1 MGSDSSMKGIHLV
14 VIGAHAMD
22 AEVMAG
28 GLIAKV
34 TKLGHKATIIHMTRG
49 ERGHPFKKPE
59 EFAEQLEQEMVEAA
73 RVLGAN
79 VIWLGYPAGSL
90 PIADV
95 ISEKIYH
102 IIMEINPTQIV
113 THWRGS
119 WHPRHIS
126 THYNVLN
133 AVKKAVFNQKFQ
145 LNNLFYGEN
154 CEDLNGFNPTI
165 YVDISDVKDIWFDA
179 LTKYELFRLSLNNTN
194 NTNVIP
200 YANYYNIMS
209 RIRGLEAGV
218 LYAQAF
224 MEERKLWNF
233 LDAQGYTLL
242 ALGPRA

>member
-1 MGSDSSMKGIHLV
+1 MDRVHLV

-49 ERGHPFKKPE
+49 ERGHPFKKPQ
-59 EFAEQLEQEMVEAA
+59 EFAEQLDQEMIEAA
-73 RVLGAN
+73 QALGAT
-79 VIWLGYPAGSL
+79 VKWLGYPAGSL
-90 PIADV
+90 PIAAEVSD
-95 ISEKIYH
+95 KIFH
-102 IIMEINPTQIV
+102 IIMEINPTHII

-133 AVKKAVFNQKFQ
+133 AVKKAIWEEQFQ
-145 LNNLFYGEN
+145 LKGLYYGEN

-165 YVDISDVKDIWFDA
+165 YIDISDVKDIWFNA
-179 LTKYELFRLSLNNTN
+179 LTKYELFRLSLKNTN
-194 NTNVIP
+194 IIP
-200 YANYYNIMS
+200 YAGYYNIIS
-209 RIRGLEAGV
+209 KIRGFEAGV
-218 LYAQAF
+218 PYAQAF

-233 LDAQGYTLL
+233 SDTQDHGLL
-242 ALGPRA
+242 ALGPKIEF